1 MERLPVCTYP
11 TNRDSIKVFSKFFKQ
26 FKYLNRMYD
35 LKKEF
40 NAILDEFRRPTLQQL
55 AVHSSERQSFG
66 ANAVDEDKA
75 QIYGPLDFVRL
86 LRF

>member
-1 MERLPVCTYP
+1 
-11 TNRDSIKVFSKFFKQ
+11 
-26 FKYLNRMYD
+26 MYD